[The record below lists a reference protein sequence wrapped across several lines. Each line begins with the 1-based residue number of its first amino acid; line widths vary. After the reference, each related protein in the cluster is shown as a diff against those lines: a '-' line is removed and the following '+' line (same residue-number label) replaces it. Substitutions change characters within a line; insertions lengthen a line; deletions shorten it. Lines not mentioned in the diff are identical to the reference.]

1 MKAKSKYI
9 VAFTGLQNGV
19 HSFTNHLD
27 RSFFAERD
35 YSPVQ
40 EGNIEVE
47 LEFDKKDRFFVI
59 NFRYAGTI
67 EVECDRCMEM
77 ITLPVNNAA
86 TLLVK
91 MTESDMKDDLDD
103 EILYISPTEIEID
116 YSQFLYENIVV
127 NIPLYKTCEDN
138 VGAPKACN
146 SNVLSI
152 LNDDSNEQENFEQ
165 IDPRW
170 NKLKQLKNKNNGTS
184 EK

>member
-27 RSFFAERD
+27 SSFFQERE

-40 EGNIEVE
+40 KGDIEVE

-67 EVECDRCMEM
+67 EVECDRCMSM
-77 ITLPVNNAA
+77 ITLPINNAT

-91 MTESDMKDDLDD
+91 MTESEVVDDLDD
-103 EILYISPTEIEID
+103 EILYISPTEIEVD
-116 YSQFLYENIVV
+116 YSQFLYENIIV

-138 VGAPKACN
+138 VGGSIACD
-146 SNVLSI
+146 SKVLSI
-152 LNDDSNEQENFEQ
+152 LDEEQNNEDEEK

-170 NKLKQLKNKNNGTS
+170 DKLKQLKNNNNGTS
-184 EK
+184 EE